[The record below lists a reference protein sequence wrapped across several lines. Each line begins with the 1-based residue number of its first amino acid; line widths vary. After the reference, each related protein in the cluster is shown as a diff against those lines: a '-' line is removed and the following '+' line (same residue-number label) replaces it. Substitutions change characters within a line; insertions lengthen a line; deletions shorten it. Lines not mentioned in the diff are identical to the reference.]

1 MESLLESGIKGVF
14 RHCRI
19 LPYYTARQ
27 RRAGMPKVLPF
38 WKITKKWHLK
48 GSYVANSLRGIT
60 QLQGV
65 ISPERRQYGK
75 TKE

>member
-14 RHCRI
+14 RHSRI
-19 LPYYTARQ
+19 LPIYTARQ

-38 WKITKKWHLK
+38 WIFPKKWHLN
-48 GSYVANSLRGIT
+48 GSYEPNSLRKST
-60 QLQGV
+60 QLEGV

-75 TKE
+75 DKK